1 MTREISRQA
10 FVHGAL
16 GVAAGALLGS
26 CRTTDAPGAQ
36 TPPAVSGPQD
46 WSALDAAIEGR
57 VVLPA
62 SAEYAAAKNL
72 FNARFDTSTPVA
84 VKSINDVQKAVA
96 FAAKNSIKIAARSGG
111 HSYIGASAANSAM
124 VIDLRQL
131 PGGITSDDRGLATVR
146 LQHSWIRCRRHWPHR
161 ADRSR
166 QEAAQ
171 PSASPV

>member
-26 CRTTDAPGAQ
+26 CRTT
-36 TPPAVSGPQD
+36 
-46 WSALDAAIEGR
+46 DAAIEGR

-72 FNARFDTSTPVA
+72 FNARFDTSTPAA

>member
-26 CRTTDAPGAQ
+26 CRTT
-36 TPPAVSGPQD
+36 
-46 WSALDAAIEGR
+46 DAAIEGR

-72 FNARFDTSTPVA
+72 FNARFDTSTPAAVVAVVA

-96 FAAKNSIKIAARSGG
+96 FAAKNSIKIAARSGWT
-111 HSYIGASAANSAM
+111 
-124 VIDLRQL
+124 L
-131 PGGITSDDRGLATVR
+131 
-146 LQHSWIRCRRHWPHR
+146 
-161 ADRSR
+161 
-166 QEAAQ
+166 
-171 PSASPV
+171 